1 MQYGFGLHICERIEN
16 VQRRATK
23 MVKSLKS
30 LSYEQRVKI
39 LGLDFLE
46 WRRKGGDLITTF
58 KLIRGSVKL
67 TNNFY
72 INSSLQWENLRCH
85 KFQMKRELVENCP
98 TKYYFLMN
106 RVSPAW
112 NSLPEYVVN
121 ANTINE
127 FKNIVDEW
135 NFERQLH

>member
-72 INSSLQWENLRCH
+72 INSSLQ
-85 KFQMKRELVENCP
+85 
-98 TKYYFLMN
+98 
-106 RVSPAW
+106 
-112 NSLPEYVVN
+112 
-121 ANTINE
+121 
-127 FKNIVDEW
+127 
-135 NFERQLH
+135 